1 MPLRFSHLT
10 RPAIRKLQVG
20 KRITEHGITAEGLS
34 DGDVRYSINVMV
46 DGQRIHRVVGRET
59 DRVTRTQA
67 EELIAKLRTDAREG
81 RLQLPKGRKTALGF
95 SAAADKYIEKL
106 TKGEGRKKPKN
117 IPLKE
122 AWETLRLFMAILKAR
137 NWPLLTPIASSLIW
151 FCTMY
156 HHLPTSFLI

>member
-1 MPLRFSHLT
+1 MALKFTRLT
-10 RPAIRKLQVG
+10 RPAIRKLQAGV
-20 KRITEHGITAEGLS
+20 RITEYGITAEGLP

-81 RLQLPKGRKTALGF
+81 RLQLPRGRKTAFGF

-106 TKGEGRKKPKN
+106 KKGEGRKKPKN
-117 IPLKE
+117 IPQKRVH
-122 AWETLRLFMAILKAR
+122 LRLHLKPFFKQQR
-137 NWPLLTPIASSLIW
+137 LTSLSEFTIGR
-151 FCTMY
+151 
-156 HHLPTSFLI
+156 